1 MKIFSRLAR
10 ADDQKADSNGRV
22 NAVFASPNLALD
34 DHLLLPG
41 CFVKSWK
48 GQGETGLTYYQNIE
62 CPLLRAHNISENSVG
77 RVANLR
83 ETLDGKLVGTAIF
96 APTTAGQ
103 ELATLYEFGFQSS
116 FSISW
121 LPVEYSYSKDKT
133 RGPGAIDFKRVKLLE
148 ISCVTIPSDMS
159 ATVQRKAQEGDV
171 KGAAI
176 ALGVNLAI
184 KEIEPHVA
192 EVAIR
197 EASRMLSED
206 FFVRSVAERAT
217 FFAVADDT
225 FRKLSK
231 IMK

>member
-1 MKIFSRLAR
+1 MRILSGKPRKSSRNFGRKACRNRHFR
-10 ADDQKADSNGRV
+10 ADDGGPRIGD
-22 NAVFASPNLALD
+22 AL
-34 DHLLLPG
+34 LE
-41 CFVKSWK
+41 S
-48 GQGETGLTYYQNIE
+48 
-62 CPLLRAHNISENSVG
+62 
-77 RVANLR
+77 
-83 ETLDGKLVGTAIF
+83 
-96 APTTAGQ
+96 
-103 ELATLYEFGFQSS
+103 GFQSS

-206 FFVRSVAERAT
+206 SFVRSVAERAT